1 MVGNTNILLEFRGR
15 TVMLCF
21 SVDALISILINP
33 FSTTP
38 GLNILSGIAVFL
50 FKFLNFYF

>member
-38 GLNILSGIAVFL
+38 GLNILSEIAVFE
-50 FKFLNFYF
+50 FTFYNFYF